1 MSHAEKLLK
10 SKDIA
15 RVMEAPRGQDSSRE
29 FTPKHLHKWAYEYNM
44 ATSLSRPVKPT
55 DNSFIASFNNSLW
68 DTASE
73 YLSLNDMPLA
83 EFIQSIQKD
92 KDL

>member
-29 FTPKHLHKWAYEYNM
+29 FTPNICINGRMSTTWQ
-44 ATSLSRPVKPT
+44 R
-55 DNSFIASFNNSLW
+55 ASP
-68 DTASE
+68 A
-73 YLSLNDMPLA
+73 P
-83 EFIQSIQKD
+83 
-92 KDL
+92 